1 MNLDELRSVQS
12 KERQTDSL
20 QHLRE
25 SFYEDVSAYVSEL
38 EDQRDRAAEQAENPF
53 ADPEVRQLTD
63 EIETANEVVEAIY
76 DRRLGKLV
84 KRASLAAADMPTEA
98 EGLTAEEQRLFE
110 DLVDRIES
118 NKAHVLDVLEGE
130 ADAASAEPAS
140 DSVGPAS
147 DSAGATA
154 DPSGGAPAGNPPSE
168 DPAAADDGRGVPG
181 REDAAGREDVAAREG
196 ASVATPEDADSPPD
210 DSATGE
216 GASTGPADDPVTLGG
231 PATGDADAGA
241 PVDEDGAGE
250 PGDDVAADP
259 ARSEDPQPDGG
270 ATSVDVAGLDDRT
283 TVRVTADVDEFF
295 GVDQR
300 EYDLEREDVV
310 TLPAENAEPLLEAG
324 DAERVD

>member
-25 SFYEDVSAYVSEL
+25 SFYEDVSAYISEL
-38 EDQRDRAAEQAENPF
+38 EDQRDRAADQADDPF

-63 EIETANEVVEAIY
+63 EIETAEEVVEAVY

-98 EGLTAEEQRLFE
+98 EGLTAEEQELFE

-118 NKAHVLDVLEGE
+118 NKAHVLDVLGGAADSGAAPTDEPA
-130 ADAASAEPAS
+130 ADAPTDEHQAPSREP
-140 DSVGPAS
+140 
-147 DSAGATA
+147 
-154 DPSGGAPAGNPPSE
+154 
-168 DPAAADDGRGVPG
+168 
-181 REDAAGREDVAAREG
+181 DAATSDRATGGREDVAPREG
-196 ASVATPEDADSPPD
+196 ASVATPEDADPAGGESGREVPD
-210 DSATGE
+210 EPSGPGSADE
-216 GASTGPADDPVTLGG
+216 PVTLGD
-231 PATGDADAGA
+231 PAAGDADVGDPADEGGA
-241 PVDEDGAGE
+241 EKSADD
-250 PGDDVAADP
+250 PGDP
-259 ARSEDPQPDGG
+259 AHDEEPQPDGG
-270 ATSVDVAGLDDRT
+270 ATSVDLAGLDDRT
-283 TVRVTADVDEFF
+283 TVRVTGDVDEFF